1 MTHVTC
7 RLTAKNRATFTFYLA
22 MSRNSEAI
30 CRTRSTVKTPL
41 DPWFCTAFGTAGP
54 PELSMGPFRVTQ
66 PNPTHG
72 STQPMDNSEAHPGP
86 RNQCNASV
94 YRRYGRTKCFV
105 VKTASLLYKFTPG
118 CSLKANGL
126 LKSSEIWVAGYGYI
140 LRLASVLNR
149 CFDLF
154 FFKKAESTCSGL
166 Q

>member
-1 MTHVTC
+1 
-7 RLTAKNRATFTFYLA
+7 
-22 MSRNSEAI
+22 MSNAINSQDPLGPMVLYGI
-30 CRTRSTVKTPL
+30 RDRRPTRVVHGSISG
-41 DPWFCTAFGTAGP
+41 DP
-54 PELSMGPFRVTQ
+54 TQ
-66 PNPTHG
+66 PNRTHG
-72 STQPMDNSEAHPGP
+72 STQPMDNSEAHPGS

-154 FFKKAESTCSGL
+154 FLKKAESTCSGL